1 MKIFKFLR
9 ACCLD
14 RVIGL
19 SEVESLL
26 KEIREELREIKL
38 LYKELIE
45 RLMPVESPL
54 GDEKEAIESSDEV
67 VSEKEIM
74 EVLS

>member
-1 MKIFKFLR
+1 MFSWVT
-9 ACCLD
+9 AMSD
-14 RVIGL
+14 VT
-19 SEVESLL
+19 VLL

-38 LYKELIE
+38 LYKGLVE
-45 RLMPVESPL
+45 RLMPVEEPL
-54 GDEKEAIESSDEV
+54 EDEKKAIESNDET

>member
-9 ACCLD
+9 AFSLG
-14 RVIGL
+14 RVIEL

-38 LYKELIE
+38 LYKGLIE
-45 RLMPVESPL
+45 RLMPVEEPL
-54 GDEKEAIESSDEV
+54 EDEKEAIESSDEIA
-67 VSEKEIM
+67 SEKEIL
-74 EVLS
+74 EALS

>member
-9 ACCLD
+9 AFSLG
-14 RVIGL
+14 RVIEL

-38 LYKELIE
+38 LYKGLIE
-45 RLMPVESPL
+45 RLMPVEEPL
-54 GDEKEAIESSDEV
+54 EDEKEAIESSDEIA
-67 VSEKEIM
+67 SEEEIL
-74 EVLS
+74 EALS

>member
-1 MKIFKFLR
+1 LR
-9 ACCLD
+9 SL
-14 RVIGL
+14 L
-19 SEVESLL
+19 SWVSAISDVTVLL

-38 LYKELIE
+38 LYK
-45 RLMPVESPL
+45 RLMPVEEPL
-54 GDEKEAIESSDEV
+54 EDEKEAIESSDET

>member
-1 MKIFKFLR
+1 MFSLVTAIS
-9 ACCLD
+9 D
-14 RVIGL
+14 VT
-19 SEVESLL
+19 VLL

-38 LYKELIE
+38 LYKGLVE
-45 RLMPVESPL
+45 RLMSVEEPL
-54 GDEKEAIESSDEV
+54 EDEKEAIESSDET